1 MFKNDQSKGICGLL
15 MYPDVGWHAWMTMI
29 TNDHEK
35 LDDHDDRDDH
45 DDYDDQSEG
54 ICGLLMYP
62 DVGRHAWMTRD
73 SRGDGELPG

>member
-1 MFKNDQSKGICGLL
+1 
-15 MYPDVGWHAWMTMI
+15 MTMI

-35 LDDHDDRDDH
+35 HDDH